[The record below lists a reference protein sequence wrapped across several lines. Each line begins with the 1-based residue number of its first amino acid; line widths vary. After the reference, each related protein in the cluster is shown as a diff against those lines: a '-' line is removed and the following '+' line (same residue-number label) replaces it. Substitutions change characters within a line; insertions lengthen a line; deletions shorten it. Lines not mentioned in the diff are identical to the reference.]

1 MIDSAVQPESMPSR
15 RRSSVA
21 GFLAAM
27 AVMGLGGCAA
37 GGGAQ
42 LDTQAAASGPQS
54 DMLPAIVAE
63 ATAPLVPL
71 TIVPRTKPRARMAAA
86 TKVASVRLVEPTPMP
101 EGYIWPVLGTVMRSF
116 GEKANGSRS
125 DGLDIQVA
133 AGTPVR
139 AAQAGVVAYAGS
151 EIQGYGNM
159 LLLTHPGGFVTV
171 YAHNDQLLVHTGET
185 VFRGQS
191 IATVGR
197 SGGVDVAELH
207 FQLRAGERP
216 LDPARHLQPGETQVA
231 SAGPDLMPMAAGE

>member
-1 MIDSAVQPESMPSR
+1 MTRSAHQPDLVPSR
-15 RRSSVA
+15 RRACA
-21 GFLAAM
+21 GALLAAL
-27 AVMGLGGCAA
+27 AATGLGGCAA

-42 LDTQAAASGPQS
+42 IDLQAGASAPDLTVAAETMMPF
-54 DMLPAIVAE
+54 IV
-63 ATAPLVPL
+63 LS
-71 TIVPRTKPRARMAAA
+71 IVPRTKPHVRAAVTR
-86 TKVASVRLVEPTPMP
+86 VASARLVEPTPMP
-101 EGYIWPVLGTVMRSF
+101 EGYIWPVQGTVMRSF

-139 AAQAGVVAYAGS
+139 AAQEGVVAYAGS

-159 LLLTHPGGFVTV
+159 LLLTHPGGFVTI
-171 YAHNDQLLVHTGET
+171 YAHNDRLLVHTGET

-191 IATVGR
+191 IATVGN

-231 SAGPDLMPMAAGE
+231 SAGPDLVPMAAGE